1 MKTTNIILIAL
12 GGLAAFLFLRS
23 KVKSETKSAL
33 KNALR
38 PTALVMDNPQIAPVG
53 TIDPP
58 AIILAR
64 ASDLVPEVLLSGEPV
79 GTPIVYDDI
88 LSSASNK

>member
-1 MKTTNIILIAL
+1 MKATNIILIAL
-12 GGLAAFLFLRS
+12 GGLAAYLFLRS
-23 KVKSETKSAL
+23 KVKSETTIAL

-58 AIILAR
+58 KIILAR
-64 ASDLVPEVLLSGEPV
+64 ASALVPEVLLSGEPV

-88 LSSASNK
+88 LASAKS